1 MLNRSA
7 HDVPGPGT
15 GQIAIGK
22 SMSAK
27 LLGLTEEGIQTALDI
42 KQSYKKHE
50 PLVVPGQNS
59 RFLAPETFLN
69 DQTDLHGLEDPLP
82 LALVAA
88 RDPEAPMALAAAA
101 RLSPL
106 GRKAPLVTGIFE
118 IVGDVSRH
126 EPVKDAVSLITEQ
139 AFDPNAIA
147 KLRRHTNKFIVKTR
161 AEYTQALRQN
171 LHDLLD
177 GSVSPRRFVSDFFTL
192 TEAGNMRSD
201 IQKKLVLSLLLSETV
216 RPSVKFLMLENFHR
230 MPKPVQN
237 AIIQALLRA
246 EPSRH
251 VDLMKE
257 ELRWIVAQGPHLQNA

>member
-1 MLNRSA
+1 
-7 HDVPGPGT
+7 
-15 GQIAIGK
+15 
-22 SMSAK
+22 MSSR

-50 PLVVPGQNS
+50 PLVAPG
-59 RFLAPETFLN
+59 RKPRILTPETFLN
-69 DQTDLHGLEDPLP
+69 DRTDLSGLEDPLP

-118 IVGDVSRH
+118 IVGDVTRH
-126 EPVKDAVSLITEQ
+126 DTVRDAVSLITER
-139 AFDPNAIA
+139 AFDPDVIS
-147 KLRRHTNKFIVKTR
+147 KLRRQTSKFIVKTR
-161 AEYTQALRQN
+161 AEYTAALRQN

-177 GSVSPRRFVSDFFTL
+177 GSASPRSFVAEFFQL
-192 TEAGNMRSD
+192 TEAGNMRND
-201 IQKKLVLSLLLSETV
+201 IRKKLVLSLLLSETV
-216 RPSVKFLMLENFHR
+216 RPSVKFLMLENFQR
-230 MPKPVQN
+230 MPRQVQN
-237 AIIQALLRA
+237 AIIRSLLRA

-257 ELRWIVAQGPHLQNA
+257 ELRWIVAQGPDYGRLS